1 MRIFN
6 SKTNKTEKFQ
16 SIVPNKVSLYLC
28 GPTVYNHAHI
38 GNARPI
44 VVFDLLRRVLVA
56 SGYEVKYVSN
66 YTDIDDRIIKKA
78 LDEMK
83 TEKEIAERYIDAYE
97 WVRQNLH
104 ADQVDETPRVTEVI
118 DEIIEFIA
126 LLIDKGFAYE
136 VAGDVYFK
144 VDSIETYGQ
153 ISHQKLEALK
163 VGARIEE
170 NISKSNPLDFVLWKK
185 TEDSG
190 IKWES
195 PWGKGR
201 PGWHT
206 ECVVMIHDTFGTNI
220 DIHAGGQDLKFPHHE
235 NESAQN
241 YALHDHDL
249 ANYWVHNAMLQIDGE
264 KMSKSLGNV
273 IWAKDYIE
281 RFGSNV
287 TRWLLLSTHYRLVL
301 NISEETISQ
310 SLKEIERIESVI
322 KNVSIELELNNV
334 LDNNYDKE
342 LFNLFL
348 SPLQDDLNVAN
359 AQVVLFD
366 TIKQLNQSL
375 RLREK
380 DLQRIALLLNTLERM
395 LDVLGIETKRVNLS
409 DEDKALFE
417 KWDAAKASKDFD
429 MADKIRNQLQE
440 KGYL

>member
-6 SKTNKTEKFQ
+6 SKTNKIETFQ
-16 SIVPNKVSLYLC
+16 SIEPNKVSLYLC

-44 VVFDLLRRVLVA
+44 VVFDLLRRVLIA
-56 SGYEVKYVSN
+56 SGYDVKYVSN
-66 YTDIDDRIIKKA
+66 YTDIDDRIIEKA

-118 DEIIEFIA
+118 DEIIEFIS
-126 LLIDKGFAYE
+126 LLIEKGFAYE
-136 VAGDVYFK
+136 VEGDVYFK
-144 VDSIETYGQ
+144 VDQIKTYGQ
-153 ISHQKLEALK
+153 ISHQKLDALR

-170 NISKSNPLDFVLWKK
+170 NLSKSNPLDFVLWKK
-185 TEDSG
+185 TDDAG
-190 IKWES
+190 IKWDS

-206 ECVVMIHDTFGTNI
+206 ECVVMIHDSFGSNI

-241 YALHDHDL
+241 YAMHDHDL

-287 TRWLLLSTHYRLVL
+287 TRWLLLSTHYRLIL
-301 NISEETISQ
+301 NISDDTINQ
-310 SLKEIERIESVI
+310 AIKEIERIETVV
-322 KNVSIELELNNV
+322 KQVSIELELKGISNN
-334 LDNNYDKE
+334 DDDMQ
-342 LFNLFL
+342 LFESFL
-348 SPLQDDLNVAN
+348 KPLQDDLNVAN

-366 TIKQLNQSL
+366 TIKQLNQAL
-375 RLREK
+375 RTK
-380 DLQRIALLLNTLERM
+380 DTDYSRLSVLLNTFEKM
-395 LDVLGIETKRVNLS
+395 LDILGIEVKRMTLS
-409 DEDKALFE
+409 DEDKSLFSN
-417 KWDAAKASKDFD
+417 WDQAKKSKDFET
-429 MADKIRNQLQE
+429 ADSIRKALQE